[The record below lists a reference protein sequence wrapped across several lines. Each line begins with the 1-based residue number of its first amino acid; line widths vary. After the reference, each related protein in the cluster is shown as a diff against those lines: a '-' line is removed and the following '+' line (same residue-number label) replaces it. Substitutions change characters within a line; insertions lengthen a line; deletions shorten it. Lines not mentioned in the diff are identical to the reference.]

1 MKGKIVILSA
11 PSGTGKS
18 SIIKYLMA
26 NRPDLDLAFSISA
39 TSRKPRE
46 GEEHGREYYFLSE
59 EDFRKRIDGDEFV
72 EWEEV
77 YAGNLYGTLE
87 SEVERITGEGK
98 TLIMDIDVKGGL
110 NVKKRYGDR
119 ALSIFIE
126 PPSREELRKR
136 LEGRATDSRDDIERR
151 LAKADYELEF
161 APQFDCTVVNDTLED
176 AARRVG
182 DRIMDFK
189 TTTDN

>member
-119 ALSIFIE
+119 ALSIFIK

-182 DRIMDFK
+182 DRIKDFK
-189 TTTDN
+189 NPTDN